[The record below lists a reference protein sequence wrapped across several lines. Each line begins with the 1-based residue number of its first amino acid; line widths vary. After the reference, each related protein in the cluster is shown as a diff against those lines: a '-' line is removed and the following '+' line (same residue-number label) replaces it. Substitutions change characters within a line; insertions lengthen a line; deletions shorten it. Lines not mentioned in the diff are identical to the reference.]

1 MERKKLFFK
10 IGLMFILLALI
21 CSQSVQ
27 AVDIVGFTL
36 NAGDIS
42 TGVSSATS
50 GLATNTGATMTTN
63 GVTTLSFS
71 SGTGQ
76 TCYNF
81 TTVGTSG
88 WKTTIF
94 STALYNKLTVGF
106 QMKATGTGPRDFQGQ
121 YSTDGTNY
129 FNIPDDPNDATD
141 TPAFSLTTGFANYKF
156 ILPAAC
162 NNKTNLYLRWV
173 VRTSSKVTG
182 TGNYGFTST
191 ANATLYGITVQGEL
205 FVAPTSQAKDISIR
219 SVTPTTIT
227 VGCSHGTGNRRVL
240 YMNTTNSFT
249 NPIDDTPFGT
259 PNTTYASGQQLV
271 YDGTGDQVT
280 VTVPDS
286 KNTYWFKYYEYN
298 MLDQLIKID
307 VNFLNPDGTTPIS
320 GNPKECKLEN
330 IHSPSA
336 VFGLTRAA
344 LSAIIDTPTKSAI
357 TERGFYYSTDPNVN
371 DTDNG
376 VLINEKSTQGG
387 AFSLDIPGGVDRAT
401 TIYFKAYVINSSGK
415 ILSEEASF
423 NNTPIFT
430 GSGNW
435 ETPAR
440 WTVGEVPGA
449 NGDATYGDITDSPII
464 RGNCTL
470 TADNQVTDL
479 LIESGKLT
487 ISKATSLNVNGTLTN
502 SVGVLGILIKAT
514 ASSSDPS
521 ANGSLTFANGSPKAI
536 VEMLSIASWDLN
548 QAVNNKY
555 HWQFFGIPVKSLK
568 AGNTFNFGRSFV
580 REWDE
585 SVTSIW
591 DVWSKKNDGTT
602 LYEDANSTLT
612 QSKGYELVQQ
622 AETSYAFAG
631 DLLDTDFT
639 QPLSYTSTAAYKG
652 QNIFGNPF
660 TAAIDI
666 IKIQFTNAENAV
678 YMYNTG
684 TFNQWSATGGAPS
697 YANAPGTYTGS
708 TPGTA
713 GKSGVP
719 AQIPTMQSFL
729 VVSNAGGGSIT
740 IPRPSAL
747 TKNTDK
753 QRVKSSNPTVS
764 TRIDVIGTHSG
775 DRMWIFTDPNC
786 TRNFDNGWDCHK
798 MLGSTQVAQ
807 IYGLED
813 DGVYQ
818 IDAVNNLNNSYIGF
832 QPGTDTQFKLVFNH
846 ENASSLYG
854 TITLIDLVANI
865 STDITQSG
873 SEYAFTASPTDPA
886 KRFKIVISTTSINP
900 TLESTKLDIY
910 NSNNVLFINNKA
922 NSIGD
927 LKVYDTLGHLIIERI
942 FEANTTTQ
950 IPTTLGKG
958 VYIVKATVN
967 SEKSTKCII
976 LN

>member
-1 MERKKLFFK
+1 
-10 IGLMFILLALI
+10 
-21 CSQSVQ
+21 
-27 AVDIVGFTL
+27 
-36 NAGDIS
+36 
-42 TGVSSATS
+42 
-50 GLATNTGATMTTN
+50 
-63 GVTTLSFS
+63 
-71 SGTGQ
+71 
-76 TCYNF
+76 
-81 TTVGTSG
+81 
-88 WKTTIF
+88 
-94 STALYNKLTVGF
+94 
-106 QMKATGTGPRDFQGQ
+106 
-121 YSTDGTNY
+121 
-129 FNIPDDPNDATD
+129 
-141 TPAFSLTTGFANYKF
+141 
-156 ILPAAC
+156 
-162 NNKTNLYLRWV
+162 
-173 VRTSSKVTG
+173 
-182 TGNYGFTST
+182 
-191 ANATLYGITVQGEL
+191 
-205 FVAPTSQAKDISIR
+205 
-219 SVTPTTIT
+219 
-227 VGCSHGTGNRRVL
+227 
-240 YMNTTNSFT
+240 
-249 NPIDDTPFGT
+249 
-259 PNTTYASGQQLV
+259 
-271 YDGTGDQVT
+271 
-280 VTVPDS
+280 
-286 KNTYWFKYYEYN
+286 

-307 VNFLNPDGTTPIS
+307 INFLNPDGTTPIS

-336 VFGLTRAA
+336 VFGLTRAT
-344 LSAIIDTPTKSAI
+344 LSAIIDIPTKSAI
-357 TERGFYYSTDPNVN
+357 TERGFYYSADPNVN

-387 AFSLDIPGGVDRAT
+387 AFSLDIPGGVDRGT

-435 ETPAR
+435 ETTSL
-440 WTVGEVPGA
+440 WNVKEVPGE
-449 NGDATYGDITDSPII
+449 NGDPQYASIDDSPII

-470 TADNQVTDL
+470 TADNQVTNL
-479 LIESGKLT
+479 SIESGKLT
-487 ISKATSLNVNGTLTN
+487 INKATSLNVNGTLTN
-502 SVGVLGILIKAT
+502 SVGTSGILLKSI
-514 ASSSDPS
+514 ASSSDPY
-521 ANGSLTFANGSPKAI
+521 ANGSLTFANGSPKAT

-555 HWQFFGIPVKSLK
+555 HWQFFGIPVKSVR
-568 AGNTFNFGRSFV
+568 AGNTFNFSRSFV

-585 SVTSIW
+585 SVTSMW

-602 LYEDANSTLT
+602 LYKDANSTLT

-622 AETSYAFAG
+622 AETTYAFAG

-652 QNIFGNPF
+652 QNILGNPF

-666 IKIQFTNAENAV
+666 TKIQFTNAENAV

-719 AQIPTMQSFL
+719 DQIPTMQSFL

-753 QRVKSSNPTVS
+753 QRVKSSNTTVS

-775 DRMWIFTDPNC
+775 DRMWLFTDTNC

-818 IDAVNNLNNSYIGF
+818 IDAVNSLNNSYIGF

-854 TITLIDLVANI
+854 TITLIDLVANT

-873 SEYAFTASPTDPA
+873 SEYAFTASPTDPT
-886 KRFKIVISTTSINP
+886 KRFKIVISTTAVSP
-900 TLESTKLDIY
+900 TIEASKLNIY

-922 NSIGD
+922 NSTGD
-927 LKVYDTLGHLIIERI
+927 LKVYDTVGHLIIERI

-958 VYIVKATVN
+958 VYVVKATVN